1 MEESEARGAHWGID
15 QRGLWQVVLEMP
27 EGSEQKFKSK
37 VEKKTNDPVFGD
49 SFTFE
54 NVKGKLCQLV
64 ATVYHK
70 NFIASDSQVGLA
82 TVPRQDVYGAHGV
95 EQTFALESRTGVTAG
110 KQVGSITL
118 KILAS

>member
-1 MEESEARGAHWGID
+1 LTNEGY
-15 QRGLWQVVLEMP
+15 LQVVLEMP
-27 EGSEQKFKSK
+27 QGSNQKFKSK

-54 NVKGKLCQLV
+54 DVKGKLCQLV
-64 ATVYHK
+64 VTVYHK
-70 NFIASDSQVGLA
+70 NFIASDSQVGQA

-95 EQTFALESRTGVTAG
+95 EQTFTLESHTGVTAG

-118 KILAS
+118 NISVA

>member
-1 MEESEARGAHWGID
+1 MGQMSPGKHRPSSRPCSSTPWCTPTS
-15 QRGLWQVVLEMP
+15 VNN
-27 EGSEQKFKSK
+27 QKFKSK

-54 NVKGKLCQLV
+54 DVKGKLCQLV
-64 ATVYHK
+64 VTVYHK
-70 NFIASDSQVGLA
+70 NFIASDSQVGQA

-95 EQTFALESRTGVTAG
+95 EQTFTLESHTGVTAG

-118 KILAS
+118 NISVA